1 MSGDSEGNIIFWN
14 HKECKINR
22 IIKEAHEG
30 SIFSILFVSN
40 QQNTASGSAS
50 SFNSISKFKLFNQ
63 EKIINYCIP

>member
-40 QQNTASGSAS
+40 QKNSSSGSAT
-50 SFNSISKFKLFNQ
+50 SFNSTSISKLINLKR
-63 EKIINYCIP
+63 IIN